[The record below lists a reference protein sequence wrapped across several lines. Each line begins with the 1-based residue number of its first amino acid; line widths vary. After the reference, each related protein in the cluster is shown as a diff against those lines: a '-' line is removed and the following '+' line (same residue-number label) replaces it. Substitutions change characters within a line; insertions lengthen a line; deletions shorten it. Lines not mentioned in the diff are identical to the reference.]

1 MAIVITMAKYNDRE
15 QPEWRYS
22 INLNTIIAV
31 LATVLRSCMVVVAEE
46 VIGQLKW
53 LLFRRPQPLWN
64 LEHLDTAARG
74 PWGSLLL
81 FFRTRSLDAAFVGC
95 MVIILSVGIG
105 PFSQQAVKSVSCERP
120 LAGAEASIRVAQWMA
135 PTNTSRVREYSFKTD
150 LDMDTKVAILDGLV
164 NPNTTRSDII
174 PSCSTGNCTFPS
186 RNRVT
191 HSSVGLC
198 RKCVDISDRLAEVD
212 LQDQD
217 QWIRLPD
224 GNGISGTLNGSLPQ
238 IALSVLAGSSMHRD
252 WLSAPLNG
260 TMLNK
265 FEFSSDEI
273 FAASILNVSIVTFT
287 NHGCELLGPED
298 GSKFQRC
305 PGADANWTLPIMSY
319 LNAVAVTCSFYS
331 CVRDYAGTVRDTIF
345 TEKVINET
353 PIKPVRITK
362 NSQTYDFKDL
372 HNPCIIDGQTYTR
385 DNISSVPIQGNNFA
399 SYFID
404 GVNTTFPIACIYGLN
419 SDYAQSLGHFIESIM
434 NGNCSTVPKFVPEFY
449 KYEYKSLR
457 CGPWQLEALV
467 NKGLASFDSI
477 NRNMQSVAT
486 AATSDMRRK
495 GSYYDDP
502 QYKLNPSYITPP
514 IFVTGTV
521 MRTTSCTKFDWVWLS
536 FPLALIVLTT
546 FLLCVACG
554 KMMFDKRR
562 VPVWKSSI
570 LPLLLAG
577 HRLRDVAAAE
587 DMDAIKASTERLV
600 VSLVQDERG
609 WEFAIEDFKDEKTRE
624 E

>member
-174 PSCSTGNCTFPS
+174 PSCSTGNS
-186 RNRVT
+186 
-191 HSSVGLC
+191 
-198 RKCVDISDRLAEVD
+198 
-212 LQDQD
+212 
-217 QWIRLPD
+217 
-224 GNGISGTLNGSLPQ
+224 
-238 IALSVLAGSSMHRD
+238 
-252 WLSAPLNG
+252 
-260 TMLNK
+260 
-265 FEFSSDEI
+265 
-273 FAASILNVSIVTFT
+273 SILNVSIVTFT